1 MSVAMKRRSL
11 IVESVLS
18 MAVICLQ
25 QVESLLEEIQS
36 LIMSIVESGLEHN
49 FLMRKVR
56 AGILRNNESTRAK
69 SSQQER
75 RIAKAMGG
83 RQVIGSG
90 STPFLK
96 GDVVAGK
103 LFIEA
108 KTKMVPSQQ
117 ITVKKAW
124 IDKAKEQSLSMRK
137 EDFAIA
143 VSFGDDKE
151 YYLIEDNLMED
162 LFKSREALR
171 AVIEEIGGLEY
182 NLLGL
187 ESGEVHS
194 IKKRIKEAY
203 E

>member
-1 MSVAMKRRSL
+1 MKT
-11 IVESVLS
+11 
-18 MAVICLQ
+18 
-25 QVESLLEEIQS
+25 
-36 LIMSIVESGLEHN
+36 
-49 FLMRKVR
+49 
-56 AGILRNNESTRAK
+56 STRAK
-69 SSQQER
+69 SNQQEK

-83 RQVIGSG
+83 KQVIGSG

-124 IDKAKEQSLSMRK
+124 IEKAREQSLAMRK

-143 VSFGDDKE
+143 VSFGDPKE

-171 AVIEEIGGLEY
+171 AIIDTLGGLEDPLVDLD
-182 NLLGL
+182 NLTASGIRKLIRRHL
-187 ESGEVHS
+187 E
-194 IKKRIKEAY
+194 
-203 E
+203 

>member
-1 MSVAMKRRSL
+1 MKT
-11 IVESVLS
+11 
-18 MAVICLQ
+18 
-25 QVESLLEEIQS
+25 
-36 LIMSIVESGLEHN
+36 
-49 FLMRKVR
+49 
-56 AGILRNNESTRAK
+56 STRAK
-69 SSQQER
+69 SNQQEK

-83 RQVIGSG
+83 KQVIGSG

-124 IDKAKEQSLSMRK
+124 VDKAKEQSLATRK

-143 VSFGDDKE
+143 VSFGDPKE

-171 AVIEEIGGLEY
+171 AIIDTLGGLEDP
-182 NLLGL
+182 LVGDLDSLTASGIRKLIRRHL
-187 ESGEVHS
+187 E
-194 IKKRIKEAY
+194 
-203 E
+203 